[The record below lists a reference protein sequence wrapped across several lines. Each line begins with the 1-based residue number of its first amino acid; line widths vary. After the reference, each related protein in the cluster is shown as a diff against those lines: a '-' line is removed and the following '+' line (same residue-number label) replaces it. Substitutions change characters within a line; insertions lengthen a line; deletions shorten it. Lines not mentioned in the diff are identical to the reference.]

1 MPRRPEER
9 LQTGHINRIQSLNP
23 SLFFKK
29 KGVFRMEGLQRA
41 ENPTQEYPNLIEIKW
56 KQMEANGDEIPQ
68 ARCPRLPAAPDSS
81 PPQTPFRAPGSL
93 PPQTPFRPSLPFA
106 PASLPPQA
114 PFRPRLLSARRAA
127 ARRV

>member
-1 MPRRPEER
+1 
-9 LQTGHINRIQSLNP
+9 
-23 SLFFKK
+23 
-29 KGVFRMEGLQRA
+29 MEGLQRA

-56 KQMEANGDEIPQ
+56 KQMETNGDEIPQ

-93 PPQTPFRPSLPFA
+93 PPQ
-106 PASLPPQA
+106 A

-127 ARRV
+127 ARRVRSEDTPRKRKEVKTPLRGLSENARLCGV

>member
-1 MPRRPEER
+1 
-9 LQTGHINRIQSLNP
+9 
-23 SLFFKK
+23 
-29 KGVFRMEGLQRA
+29 MEGLQRA
-41 ENPTQEYPNLIEIKW
+41 ENPTEEYPNLIEIKW

-93 PPQTPFRPSLPFA
+93 PPQAPFRPSLPFA

-127 ARRV
+127 ARRVRSEDTPRKRKEVKTPLRGLSENARLCGV